1 MKTKIEIE
9 LDLLLEA
16 LSGLKAFGKAA
27 TEETVQKIQSV
38 INAECEREEN
48 GQPTEITENK

>member
-16 LSGLKAFGKAA
+16 LSGLRAFGKTA
-27 TEETVQKIQSV
+27 TDETVQKIQSV
-38 INAECEREEN
+38 VIDSEL
-48 GQPTEITENK
+48 TNKKVFRK